1 MHDSSNNGP
10 LRFLRRLWMHPT
22 SADLV
27 AYRDGE
33 LSPGNYSRVKQH
45 LQLCERC
52 QKEAL
57 AIEEDLL
64 IFGQLAKAAEFDSQ
78 EEAGLQRL
86 QEAMDALVVTGGSQT
101 VSGTVSEVSPAAVAS
116 VSNELAIYLGA
127 HAAEKLLARLKSTKF
142 SVEDLVTSIGPLMV
156 GLLGNRGGSAVTGKI
171 VLLCGSST
179 RPASEPVT
187 Q

>member
-10 LRFLRRLWMHPT
+10 LRFLKRLRMHPT
-22 SADLV
+22 NADLV

-33 LSPGNYSRVKQH
+33 LSPGNHSRVKQH

-52 QKEAL
+52 QNEAL

-64 IFGQLAKAAEFDSQ
+64 IFGQLAHAAEIDSQ
-78 EEAGLQRL
+78 EETGLRRL
-86 QEAMDALVVTGGSQT
+86 QEAMDARVVTGGSQPA
-101 VSGTVSEVSPAAVAS
+101 SGTVAEVSPAAVAS
-116 VSNELAIYLGA
+116 VSKELAIYLGA
-127 HAAEKLLARLKSTKF
+127 HAAEKLLARLRTTTF
-142 SVEDLVTSIGPLMV
+142 SVEDLVASIGPLMV

-171 VLLCGSST
+171 ALLCGSST
-179 RPASEPVT
+179 KPASGPVT